1 MQLAKLPNSM
11 MTYGGNLRELCQ
23 EQNVGDFGELRKQ
36 FYDKSHLF
44 VTMMLPLT
52 DVTINSIQT
61 YMENYKYFTH
71 DQWKEDL
78 EYILKEVKSAEMLC
92 SFLLYMY
99 EQLMIEVN
107 QIEDQAISKSGLTKA
122 EIEKISEEIQ
132 SLTKLIQSGEKAK
145 QSGET
150 LRSAGVVTL
159 CTGVAVGA
167 VGCIVGALTV
177 ALAPVTAGASLV
189 LGGSLFTAGAG
200 TVTVVTGAAIE
211 NAGKADA
218 KSAEKELSTN
228 KDRKI
233 KAVMINLFTR
243 SGDEFLASLRA
254 CSSFFATT
262 RPQLESMIRTGET
275 PERKTAFLKM
285 KNKAEEILESCGKW
299 TSSVTQVSKL
309 SVHNCSVH

>member
-11 MTYGGNLRELCQ
+11 MTYGGNLRELCR

-44 VTMMLPLT
+44 VTKMLPLT
-52 DVTINSIQT
+52 DRTINSIQT
-61 YMENYKYFTH
+61 YMENYKDFTH
-71 DQWKEDL
+71 DQWQKDL

-92 SFLLYMY
+92 SFLLFMY

-107 QIEDQAISKSGLTKA
+107 QIEDQAIIKSGLTKA
-122 EIEKISEEIQ
+122 EIQ
-132 SLTKLIQSGEKAK
+132 SLTQLIQSSEKAK
-145 QSGET
+145 QSGEK

-159 CTGVAVGA
+159 CIGVGVCLA
-167 VGCIVGALTV
+167 GCIVAAVTV

-189 LGGSLFTAGAG
+189 YGGSLVTAGAG
-200 TVTVVTGAAIE
+200 LVTEVTGGAIKA
-211 NAGKADA
+211 AGKA
-218 KSAEKELSTN
+218 KTTSAEKELSTN
-228 KDRKI
+228 IDQKR
-233 KAVMINLFTR
+233 KAVMINMFTS
-243 SGDEFLASLRA
+243 SGDEFRASLRA

-262 RPQLESMIRTGET
+262 RPQLESMIQTGET
-275 PERKTAFLKM
+275 PERKTAFKKM
-285 KNKAEEILESCGKW
+285 KFKAEEILESCGKW